1 MIIDVDPSEV
11 TEALLDQVREL
22 SGRLARAS
30 AAIKAQQQ
38 SIEGLGQENRQQ
50 LDTIMELHRQIEA
63 LRQPAQPG

>member
-38 SIEGLGQENRQQ
+38 SIEGIAQENRQQ